1 MGLPY
6 GMLGHDGSTSPTGN
20 QFDQIAA
27 SVAPPRAITFAFGKA
42 SRTWSGSVTGIQSP
56 LSITSLRLGDGG
68 AWSKNGVNCC
78 SAAGAESH
86 TVIDSVRDWVAGLL
100 IALSTLF
107 LTVGGVR
114 YITAQGDPRSVEE
127 AKAGIK
133 AALIGYALAAL
144 APTLVSILQKVLRT

>member
-1 MGLPY
+1 MDAGAIGAVRIRRAPSGRIAGALRAFAATDLGLRDVDCS
-6 GMLGHDGSTSPTGN
+6 GMKNHIHARKGPRLLAATANAVLLTVLLAAPAY
-20 QFDQIAA
+20 AA
-27 SVAPPRAITFAFGKA
+27 SDLN
-42 SRTWSGSVTGIQSP
+42 S
-56 LSITSLRLGDGG
+56 
-68 AWSKNGVNCC
+68 
-78 SAAGAESH
+78 
-86 TVIDSVRDWVAGLL
+86 VIDSVRDWVAGLL

-114 YITAQGDPRSVEE
+114 YITAQGDPRAVEE